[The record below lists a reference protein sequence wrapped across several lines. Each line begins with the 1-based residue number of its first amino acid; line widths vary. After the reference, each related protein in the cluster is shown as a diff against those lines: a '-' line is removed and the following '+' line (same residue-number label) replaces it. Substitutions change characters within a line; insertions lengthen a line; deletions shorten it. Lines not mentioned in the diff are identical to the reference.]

1 MHSSEPGEGHIM
13 DTLILPAG
21 LQPVVGRRSLV
32 VMVGGLSLLGPLSID
47 AYLPAFADIQRDF
60 HSSTADLQLT
70 LTGYL
75 LAFACMSLMHG
86 PLSDAFGRRRV
97 ILFALLAFASAA
109 LGCALSSSVGWLTA
123 FRAMQGMS
131 AGVGT
136 VVGRAVIRDCFE
148 GSAATKLL
156 ALVTMIFSLSPALAP
171 VFGGWVVTLFTWR
184 AIFLTLFAYAV
195 AMLTLCVCRLP
206 ETLPWHARRPIG
218 IGSTAMQYVAVFGN
232 RRFRHIALAIAFSF
246 AGLFLYV
253 ASAPAFIGHEL
264 GLPPTEY
271 AVVFV
276 PIVAGIVLGSL
287 AAERL
292 AGRVTSARLILAG
305 FSIELLTGIV
315 NVTFHAGHAATVPW
329 SVLPLGFYA
338 FGNSLATPDLTLAG
352 LDQFP
357 QVRGM
362 AASCQAFVMLLLAG
376 LVTQLAPTFGGH
388 AFALGLAQGSLCI
401 AAFASWL
408 VATRTHPMHVR
419 TPNTLGDPPALPGR
433 Q

>member
-1 MHSSEPGEGHIM
+1 VPTGVEPASA
-13 DTLILPAG
+13 TT
-21 LQPVVGRRSLV
+21 VVDRRSLA
-32 VMVGGLSLLGPLSID
+32 VMLGGLSLLGPLSID

-60 HSSTADLQLT
+60 QASTADLQLT

-97 ILFALLAFASAA
+97 ILFALLAFGLAA
-109 LGCALSSSVGWLTA
+109 LGCALAPSVGWLTA
-123 FRAMQGMS
+123 FRVVQGMS

-136 VVGRAVIRDCFE
+136 VVGRAIIRDCFE
-148 GSAATKLL
+148 GAAATRLL
-156 ALVTMIFSLSPALAP
+156 ALVSMIFSLSPALAP

-195 AMLTLCVCRLP
+195 AMLMLCVHSLP
-206 ETLPWHARRPIG
+206 ETLPRHARRPFG
-218 IGSTAMQYVAVFGN
+218 IGSMAQQYVVVFGN
-232 RRFRHIALAIAFSF
+232 RRFRLVAFAIALSF

-253 ASAPAFIGHEL
+253 ASVPAFLGHEL
-264 GLPPTEY
+264 SLPPTEY
-271 AVVFV
+271 AVMFV

-292 AGRVTSARLILAG
+292 AGRVASARLILAG
-305 FSIELLTGIV
+305 FSIQLASGIASV
-315 NVTFHAGHAATVPW
+315 AFHTVHAATVPW

-338 FGNSLATPDLTLAG
+338 FGVSLATPGLILVG

-357 QVRGM
+357 QMRGL
-362 AASCQAFVMLLLAG
+362 AASCQAFAMVLLAG
-376 LVTQLAPTFGGH
+376 VVTQLAPTFGGR
-388 AFALGLAQGSLCI
+388 ALALGLVQGVLCI

-408 VATRTHPMHVR
+408 VTIRPYER
-419 TPNTLGDPPALPGR
+419 NG
-433 Q
+433 

>member
-1 MHSSEPGEGHIM
+1 MRNPDLGEGHRENKPPV
-13 DTLILPAG
+13 PARPE
-21 LQPVVGRRSLV
+21 PVVGRRNLA
-32 VMVGGLSLLGPLSID
+32 VMLGGLSLLGPLSID

-60 HSSTADLQLT
+60 HASTADLQLT

-97 ILFALLAFASAA
+97 ILLALLAFALAA
-109 LGCALSSSVGWLTA
+109 LGCALSPSVGWLTA
-123 FRAMQGMS
+123 FRVVQGMS

-136 VVGRAVIRDCFE
+136 VVGRAIIRDCFD
-148 GSAATKLL
+148 GAAATRLL
-156 ALVTMIFSLSPALAP
+156 ALVSMIFSLSPALAP

-195 AMLTLCVCRLP
+195 AMLMLCLRSLP
-206 ETLPWHARRPIG
+206 ETLPRHARSPFGIG
-218 IGSTAMQYVAVFGN
+218 IMVHHYVTVFGD
-232 RRFRHIALAIAFSF
+232 RRFRLVALAIALSF

-253 ASAPAFIGHEL
+253 ASVPAFLGHEL

-271 AVVFV
+271 AVMFV

-292 AGRVTSARLILAG
+292 AGRVASTRLILAG
-305 FSIELLTGIV
+305 LSIQLVTGMV
-315 NVTFHAGHAATVPW
+315 NVTFLAMHAVSVPG

-338 FGNSLATPDLTLAG
+338 FGMSLATPGLILVG

-357 QVRGM
+357 QMRGL
-362 AASCQAFVMLLLAG
+362 ASSCLAFGMMLLAG
-376 LVTQLAPTFGGH
+376 LVTQLAPTFGGR
-388 AFALGLAQGSLCI
+388 AIALGLAQGVVRM

-408 VATRTHPMHVR
+408 VTIRPYER
-419 TPNTLGDPPALPGR
+419 NG
-433 Q
+433 